1 MSLGSLSPKTMASR
15 LKMLLA
21 LVTVVI
27 LSYGS
32 AEATA
37 DLVLQKCLPKADM
50 ENIVIKCNVHEIIA
64 FKAAFFTSS
73 AVDQCPFANSNRSE
87 EEGERDDSN
96 AIKSTSLMKA
106 KSSCTDDLRMTLN
119 SRCSGRSN
127 CTVNLRKMHTD
138 RCPGFDGWI
147 NIKYTCVSHKKLVQ
161 YCNIDLSGSSGYVTN
176 PGYPKFYPPY
186 VCKWKINAFP
196 GQRIQIE
203 ILDLA
208 IKEPRL
214 TKTKL
219 LGYDCTDQLAIIE
232 ENAKVVQLCGDVKSN
247 LIEYRSKSDHLVIEF
262 VSFDFSPS
270 RGVLFKYS
278 LLNCPTLKA
287 PSNGY
292 MIRNG
297 SLAYYWCVQDQVFE
311 SDGEPN
317 LVLFCEQDTYWN
329 GSVPR
334 CVPKENVTAPA
345 YALMHQGK
353 VSTAVAESHSA
364 PEKYVVKR
372 TNILRSLLTPVS
384 FLIFIV
390 LLLVIIIVS
399 LFALRKKTATLTA
412 V

>member
-1 MSLGSLSPKTMASR
+1 MASR

-127 CTVNLRKMHTD
+127 CTVNLRKVHTD

-186 VCKWKINAFP
+186 
-196 GQRIQIE
+196 
-203 ILDLA
+203 
-208 IKEPRL
+208 
-214 TKTKL
+214 L

-372 TNILRSLLTPVS
+372 TNMLRSLLTPVS